1 MYDQSQIAARNS
13 ISNNFY
19 VPLINMTQML
29 ANTKNNT
36 DFEGFTAR
44 WFGVADF
51 ANTTD
56 TTLKV
61 SGVIMILDTEKEVK
75 IGLGRDF
82 TKTILGPSQAFL
94 TSSALKYLQVE
105 PNGIDKVQLVI
116 DIRKYLNLML
126 DTNLVLTSADITT
139 ISDKLGINLNL
150 AQSYTIKLS
159 DYVNAEQI
167 KCKMDFN

>member
-1 MYDQSQIAARNS
+1 M
-13 ISNNFY
+13 
-19 VPLINMTQML
+19 LIN
-29 ANTKNNT
+29 AKSNT

-82 TKTILGPSQAFL
+82 TKTILGPNQAFL
-94 TSSALKYLQVE
+94 TSSALKYLKIE

-116 DIRKYLNLML
+116 DTKANL
-126 DTNLVLTSADITT
+126 
-139 ISDKLGINLNL
+139 
-150 AQSYTIKLS
+150 
-159 DYVNAEQI
+159 
-167 KCKMDFN
+167 F